1 MVSSMCWRVGWVCW
15 LVTVLLGCGSAERAD
30 PLWTPPATFRESQL
44 VGTWTAHRMNYRETL
59 VLHPDMTF
67 THIYTGTESP
77 KQRPV
82 TSQGPWRLE
91 HRSSGCRYLHLE
103 GMPTFHGTTE
113 ELATNGHRFPDGT
126 PKHFWEPCEQTQITM
141 PDKVILIVGNA
152 PDAPDN
158 LTLRFP
164 HAAAVVTDDW
174 LERQAPP

>member
-1 MVSSMCWRVGWVCW
+1 
-15 LVTVLLGCGSAERAD
+15 
-30 PLWTPPATFRESQL
+30 
-44 VGTWTAHRMNYRETL
+44 MNYRETL

-113 ELATNGHRFPDGT
+113 ELATNGHRLPDGT
-126 PKHFWEPCEQTQITM
+126 PWFFLERCEQTQITM
-141 PDKVILIVGNA
+141 PDEVILIVGNA

-164 HAAAVVTDDW
+164 RAAAVVTDAW